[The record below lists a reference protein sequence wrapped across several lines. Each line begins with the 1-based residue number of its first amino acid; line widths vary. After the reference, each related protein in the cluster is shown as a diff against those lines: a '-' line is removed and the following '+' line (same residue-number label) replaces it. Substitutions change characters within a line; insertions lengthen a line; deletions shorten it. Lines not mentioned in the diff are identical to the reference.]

1 MNWQHFVDLLRWEMG
16 SGAVGSS
23 LTRLI
28 VAAILGGLIGLER
41 EFKHR
46 AAGLRTNMFICFG
59 AAMFTLLSQ
68 RLAGVPSDSARI
80 AAQIIPGIGFI
91 GAGSILHTR
100 GLTTGLT
107 TAATL
112 FVVAALL
119 TACSSPIMTQ
129 TNSFVAAVE
138 ADTISSQRWHV
149 TSLVKAPHPR
159 GVAVSSSLDVY
170 FTEEHAAG
178 VKVLKPTGNVQDLG
192 GDLKLPWGVAA
203 YKSRV
208 YVADSGNNRVLKLP
222 SGSNTQNELPLSGL
236 NHPHGVSVDSAGAV
250 YVADWGNNRVLK
262 LPPH

>member
-1 MNWQHFVDLLRWEMG
+1 MSQV
-16 SGAVGSS
+16 
-23 LTRLI
+23 
-28 VAAILGGLIGLER
+28 
-41 EFKHR
+41 
-46 AAGLRTNMFICFG
+46 
-59 AAMFTLLSQ
+59 TLLKY
-68 RLAGVPSDSARI
+68 R
-80 AAQIIPGIGFI
+80 
-91 GAGSILHTR
+91 
-100 GLTTGLT
+100 
-107 TAATL
+107 ATL

-208 YVADSGNNRVLKLP
+208 YVADSGNRLVKEILRGAKTKQLGSGWLYPFAVAVDTIGDTYVLDP
-222 SGSNTQNELPLSGL
+222 AAQEIVRITPDSSASSVPTPQSCGEASGGLGVDAQQNMYVFVRRTQ
-236 NHPHGVSVDSAGAV
+236 
-250 YVADWGNNRVLK
+250 
-262 LPPH
+262 